1 MKIAKD
7 LNLIIFV
14 LWYTFPENECDWGDK
29 LIWIETPIGCYKT
42 ETADF
47 FWLTMN
53 EFWRGF
59 DLGRSLFCWKS
70 AKSLYFCLWHI
81 DRRESVSLFST
92 ANLENSDEYGN
103 KRCYSYVLEKG
114 RGLMLIL
121 VFGLFQSL
129 PYKIGCR
136 RHAFFVYFSYVWK
149 IIRPCAGGWR
159 KRLIILP

>member
-1 MKIAKD
+1 
-7 LNLIIFV
+7 
-14 LWYTFPENECDWGDK
+14 
-29 LIWIETPIGCYKT
+29 
-42 ETADF
+42 
-47 FWLTMN
+47 MN

-70 AKSLYFCLWHI
+70 AKSSYFCLWHI

-136 RHAFFVYFSYVWK
+136 CHAFFVYFSYVWK
-149 IIRPCAGGWR
+149 IDIYILQCTKLKIGCLICKYRIFLWKSISKAKYKSLKVSHNGWLFSFSLKNFPKIVQNR
-159 KRLIILP
+159 GRV